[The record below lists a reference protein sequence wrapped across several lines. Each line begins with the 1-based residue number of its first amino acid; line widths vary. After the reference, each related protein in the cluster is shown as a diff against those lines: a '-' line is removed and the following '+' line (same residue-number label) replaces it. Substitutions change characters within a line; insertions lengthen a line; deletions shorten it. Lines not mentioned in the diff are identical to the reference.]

1 MKELV
6 IEAKKSNLDAV
17 LSFIDEQLG
26 EAECSKK
33 TRMTIDVAV
42 EELFVNISSYA
53 YDPKIGTAV
62 VQVSVHNEPLSV
74 EITFIDNGKPYD
86 PLAKPDP
93 DVTLD
98 AEHIALIPETVYA
111 RVDEGHHLRAAVLD
125 VDTSA
130 CGYPVLVYGEIYYNA
145 LAVRVLRRLLDSLN
159 EGLSVLLRNREVQEH
174 ELSLHLRQIILVE
187 HVGELGRRRNRPAE
201 EIVDGGVVIICEL
214 AEHIYRRSNII
225 FFSLIFLI

>member
-98 AEHIALIPETVYA
+98 AEH
-111 RVDEGHHLRAAVLD
+111 
-125 VDTSA
+125 
-130 CGYPVLVYGEIYYNA
+130 
-145 LAVRVLRRLLDSLN
+145 
-159 EGLSVLLRNREVQEH
+159 
-174 ELSLHLRQIILVE
+174 RQIGGLGIFMVKKSMDDVQYEYKDGRNILTIKKV
-187 HVGELGRRRNRPAE
+187 LN
-201 EIVDGGVVIICEL
+201 
-214 AEHIYRRSNII
+214 
-225 FFSLIFLI
+225 

>member
-26 EAECSKK
+26 EAKCSKK

-98 AEHIALIPETVYA
+98 AEH
-111 RVDEGHHLRAAVLD
+111 
-125 VDTSA
+125 
-130 CGYPVLVYGEIYYNA
+130 
-145 LAVRVLRRLLDSLN
+145 
-159 EGLSVLLRNREVQEH
+159 
-174 ELSLHLRQIILVE
+174 RQIGGLGIFMVKKSMDDVQYEYKDGRNILTIKKV
-187 HVGELGRRRNRPAE
+187 LN
-201 EIVDGGVVIICEL
+201 
-214 AEHIYRRSNII
+214 
-225 FFSLIFLI
+225 

>member
-98 AEHIALIPETVYA
+98 ADH
-111 RVDEGHHLRAAVLD
+111 
-125 VDTSA
+125 
-130 CGYPVLVYGEIYYNA
+130 
-145 LAVRVLRRLLDSLN
+145 
-159 EGLSVLLRNREVQEH
+159 
-174 ELSLHLRQIILVE
+174 RQIGGLGIFMVKKSMDDVQYEYKDGRNILTIKKV
-187 HVGELGRRRNRPAE
+187 LN
-201 EIVDGGVVIICEL
+201 
-214 AEHIYRRSNII
+214 
-225 FFSLIFLI
+225 

>member
-6 IEAKKSNLDAV
+6 IEAKKTNLDAV

-93 DVTLD
+93 NVTLD
-98 AEHIALIPETVYA
+98 AEH
-111 RVDEGHHLRAAVLD
+111 
-125 VDTSA
+125 
-130 CGYPVLVYGEIYYNA
+130 
-145 LAVRVLRRLLDSLN
+145 
-159 EGLSVLLRNREVQEH
+159 
-174 ELSLHLRQIILVE
+174 RQIGGLGIFMVKKSMDDVQYEYKDGRNILTIKKV
-187 HVGELGRRRNRPAE
+187 LN
-201 EIVDGGVVIICEL
+201 
-214 AEHIYRRSNII
+214 
-225 FFSLIFLI
+225 